1 MVKFILLLYLI
12 VITSIMFTNN
22 NKGKK
27 FKMCPP
33 NKGEY
38 IEMGLSG
45 FYERVLKRC
54 NSRLNRASDR

>member
-12 VITSIMFTNN
+12 VITSIMFTD